1 MCTVQKWHTSPRRIS
16 LRRANCLAKI
26 NHMLAAG
33 LRMLEATHMYRSS
46 LTLAF
51 VVLYSAAGAASDLS
65 SVYVAPGGIYAPSAD
80 VYVRPG
86 PAHRQRPYAE
96 PGYGYRQPSYGTVDP
111 AYRAPASVYGEYER
125 PYAAQ
130 PVYVDRAPA
139 YPERHYARER
149 STLRSLTTRGTL
161 LRAGT
166 GLCRRICAEAAAARA
181 LPCAGT
187 MRRRL
192 WPVDLLR
199 LKPPALRGF
208 VAADC
213 DSDTTR
219 APNESLRA
227 ILDYRAGP
235 QGGLATA

>member
-1 MCTVQKWHTSPRRIS
+1 
-16 LRRANCLAKI
+16 
-26 NHMLAAG
+26 MLAAG

-86 PAHRQRPYAE
+86 PAHRQRPYAD

-130 PVYVDRAPA
+130 PVYVERAPA
-139 YPERHYARER
+139 YPERYYAPERHYARER
-149 STLRSLTTRGTL
+149 YYAQEQDYGVEYAPRPPLPVPYR
-161 LRAGT
+161 
-166 GLCRRICAEAAAARA
+166 ARA
-181 LPCAGT
+181 
-187 MRRRL
+187 R
-192 WPVDLLR
+192 
-199 LKPPALRGF
+199 
-208 VAADC
+208 C
-213 DSDTTR
+213 DDGYGRWTSCD
-219 APNESLRA
+219 
-227 ILDYRAGP
+227 
-235 QGGLATA
+235 

>member
-1 MCTVQKWHTSPRRIS
+1 
-16 LRRANCLAKI
+16 
-26 NHMLAAG
+26 MLAGRAA
-33 LRMLEATHMYRSS
+33 LLEVSHMYRSS

-139 YPERHYARER
+139 YSERYYAPERHYARER
-149 STLRSLTTRGTL
+149 YYAQEQDYAVEYVPRPPLPVPYR
-161 LRAGT
+161 
-166 GLCRRICAEAAAARA
+166 ARA
-181 LPCAGT
+181 
-187 MRRRL
+187 R
-192 WPVDLLR
+192 
-199 LKPPALRGF
+199 
-208 VAADC
+208 C
-213 DSDTTR
+213 DDGYGRWISCD
-219 APNESLRA
+219 
-227 ILDYRAGP
+227 
-235 QGGLATA
+235 